1 MFILIIVTHRLGQ
14 SIVTGEGPGATRSSP
29 RGYLQW
35 PATTRTRQRSSAV
48 SPVSCRAHT
57 LRAFRSPSTRLADP
71 AATRENSVTTSSAAR
86 DSCGCQ
92 AGTARRPPRLPPSYF
107 APIREHVGMDEQ
119 TVAAPMTEGV
129 VTAALDESLA
139 DLAARLVDHDIK
151 SVVVTDDDRPV
162 GILTSTDYLEL
173 VADGAD
179 PTTTTVGDRMTGEV
193 VTVRYDETVRRAA
206 RLMADRGFNHLPV
219 VDTGGGVVGI
229 VSSTDL
235 TRYLA
240 RGGN

>member
-1 MFILIIVTHRLGQ
+1 
-14 SIVTGEGPGATRSSP
+14 
-29 RGYLQW
+29 
-35 PATTRTRQRSSAV
+35 
-48 SPVSCRAHT
+48 
-57 LRAFRSPSTRLADP
+57 
-71 AATRENSVTTSSAAR
+71 
-86 DSCGCQ
+86 
-92 AGTARRPPRLPPSYF
+92 
-107 APIREHVGMDEQ
+107 MDEQ

-206 RLMADRGFNHLPV
+206 RLMADRGF
-219 VDTGGGVVGI
+219 
-229 VSSTDL
+229 
-235 TRYLA
+235 
-240 RGGN
+240 

>member
-1 MFILIIVTHRLGQ
+1 
-14 SIVTGEGPGATRSSP
+14 
-29 RGYLQW
+29 
-35 PATTRTRQRSSAV
+35 
-48 SPVSCRAHT
+48 
-57 LRAFRSPSTRLADP
+57 
-71 AATRENSVTTSSAAR
+71 
-86 DSCGCQ
+86 
-92 AGTARRPPRLPPSYF
+92 
-107 APIREHVGMDEQ
+107 MDEQ